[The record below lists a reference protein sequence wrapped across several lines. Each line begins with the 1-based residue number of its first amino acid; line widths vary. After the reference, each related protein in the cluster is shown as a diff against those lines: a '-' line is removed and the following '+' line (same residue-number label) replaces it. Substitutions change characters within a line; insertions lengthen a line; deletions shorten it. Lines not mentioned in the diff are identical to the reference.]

1 MSYKLDIQS
10 PDLVNQ
16 NMNEIKL
23 GLAGLNKQNNRSI
36 KTCIEL
42 Y

>member
-1 MSYKLDIQS
+1 MSYKLDLQS
-10 PDLVNQ
+10 PDLVKQ
-16 NMNEIKL
+16 NINELKF